1 MLNNWIKIVNAMIP
15 KPNKCIILFINLRKI
30 LIVSSALITFYYVLE
45 PYHLTKFLIFLKY
58 AL

>member
-1 MLNNWIKIVNAMIP
+1 MIP